1 VSYNPILH
9 IFPAWQVPFCSKK
22 IKMDIIVPAMPSAA
36 AVARGSPEIYNK
48 KITTIFDQ
56 GFVV

>member
-1 VSYNPILH
+1 
-9 IFPAWQVPFCSKK
+9 
-22 IKMDIIVPAMPSAA
+22 MDIIVPAMPSAA